1 MDSNLCDLVQSC
13 AEPAARAFV
22 ALEIHKA
29 AKVLDSEDRRNS
41 DDVVVCGCDDA
52 MLVVEGV
59 HELLY
64 DRRVKL
70 VVSAEV
76 PPMDLYTDGPMA
88 HEFPRTVSRLSEMQT
103 SEYLSLERRVVD
115 TGLT

>member
-1 MDSNLCDLVQSC
+1 MAS
-13 AEPAARAFV
+13 EARRFTW
-22 ALEIHKA
+22 LI
-29 AKVLDSEDRRNS
+29 
-41 DDVVVCGCDDA
+41 DV
-52 MLVVEGV
+52 
-59 HELLY
+59 LY

-103 SEYLSLERRVVD
+103 SEYLSLERRTVD